1 MNYTHLDKKL
11 EMSSSMQSVLDALRA
26 RLKRH
31 GLREGGHSGPEP
43 TGKTPF
49 LDVFEENPDLSYVE
63 CLAKGIVRSW
73 HESTFIIYPGE
84 ILVGE
89 PRPDTPYMEH
99 FAWGLEFF
107 PKYKAHPSYEGR
119 VEEIEERVKKLYDRM
134 NPMNLDPMLEE
145 EKRRLGEEAHK
156 IIYDNHNLWGTGGM
170 QGHTIPSYKKLL
182 TLGLDGTLEEIRKYE
197 SNTTDEKKLEFYRAC
212 RTIVEGLSSYATLYA
227 DHARTLA
234 ANETDPQNKFR
245 YEEIAKNCDS
255 VAHKAP
261 TTFYEAVQLMWFYT
275 LWDWVDSI
283 GRGDQYL
290 YPFYAASDDTPF
302 TKKDIASSLMF
313 KILEHGVHNLTIG
326 GVIPETGEDATN
338 ELSFLLL
345 QILRV
350 LHETH
355 PRMSIRVAKSTP
367 DELIALAVQIWS
379 EGMCDPTVVSD
390 TLVIDGLRA
399 HGASLE
405 DARDYSM
412 LGCQEIEIQGKSNFG
427 CEDGLINLAKIFEY
441 TINNG
446 YDRLHPNVKIGLDTG
461 RLTDFN
467 SIDELWEAYKK
478 QLLFFIPIW
487 VDLVNLGQMVRDKNV
502 AKLVKS
508 IYTDDC
514 LARGINMDGG
524 GAIYGYGVCETAGSA
539 AVADSFAALE
549 KLVFIDKKLTM
560 AQIEEAIDVNF
571 EGHEDIRLM
580 LLSAPKFGN
589 DDDFVDKW
597 HVRVLEFFWG
607 ELGKHRSIRGGAMLG
622 ACSLLEQGIPFG
634 HNTWALPDGRH
645 KGEPLGNSIGPRPGN
660 DKDGI
665 TAMLKSVTKL
675 PLHLG
680 LGGTTLNVLIP
691 QIDTRTEEQ
700 RAKTLAL
707 VRAYLEN
714 GGQMA
719 QITTANLDDL
729 LDALVHPEAHE
740 NLIVRVGGLSARF
753 IQISPQSQKEV
764 ISRFGK

>member
-1 MNYTHLDKKL
+1 MNYTYLDHKL
-11 EMSSSMQSVLDALRA
+11 EISPSLQPVYSELLS
-26 RLKRH
+26 RLLPNRV
-31 GLREGGHSGPEP
+31 REGTCTGPQP
-43 TGKTPF
+43 NGKTPF
-49 LDVFEENPDLSYVE
+49 LDAFEENPDLSYVE

-73 HESTFIIYPGE
+73 KESTIVIYPGE
-84 ILVGE
+84 ILVGV
-89 PRPDTPYMEH
+89 PRPIYVYNEH
-99 FAWGLEFF
+99 FSWGLEKCNIHKKKDVF
-107 PKYKAHPSYEGR
+107 KAR
-119 VEEIEERVKKLYDRM
+119 VDEIEERVAKLYDRM
-134 NPMNLDPMLEE
+134 NPMSLEPMYEE
-145 EKRRLGEEAHK
+145 EKRRLGEDACK
-156 IIYDNHNLWGTGGM
+156 ILHSGDKLWWTGGY

-182 TLGLDGTLEEIRKYE
+182 TLGLDGTLDEIRKYE

-212 RTIVEGLSSYATLYA
+212 RTIVEGLSTYATLYA
-227 DHARTLA
+227 DQARTLA
-234 ANETDPQNKFR
+234 ESETDPHFKHC

-261 TTFYEAVQLMWFYT
+261 TTFYEAVQLMWFYS

-290 YPFYAASDDTPF
+290 YPFYAVSGDDPF
-302 TKKDIASSLMF
+302 SKKDIATSLMF

-345 QILRV
+345 QVMRT

-367 DELIALAVQIWS
+367 DELIALAVQMWS

-399 HGASLE
+399 YGVSLK
-405 DARDYSM
+405 DARDYAM

-427 CEDGLINLAKIFEY
+427 CEDGRISLAKIFEY
-441 TINNG
+441 TINGGCSRFNPG
-446 YDRLHPNVKIGLDTG
+446 VKIGLDTG

-478 QLLFFIPIW
+478 QLLYFTPIF
-487 VDLVNLGQMVRDKNV
+487 VDLANLGQMARDKNV

-508 IYTDDC
+508 VYTDDC

-524 GAIYGYGVCETAGSA
+524 GAIYNYGVCETAGSA
-539 AVADSFAALE
+539 TVADCFAAIE

-560 AQIEEAIDVNF
+560 AEIEEAIAVNF

-589 DDDFVDKW
+589 DDDFADKW
-597 HVRVLEFFWG
+597 HTRILEFFWG
-607 ELGKHRSIRGGAMLG
+607 ELGKHRSIRGGVFTG
-622 ACSLLEQGIPFG
+622 ACSLLESGISHG
-634 HNTWALPDGRH
+634 KTTWALPDGRYT
-645 KGEPLGNSIGPRPGN
+645 GEPLGSSIGPRPGN
-660 DKDGI
+660 DKNGV
-665 TAMLKSVTKL
+665 TSMLKSVTKL

-680 LGGTTLNVLIP
+680 LGGTTLNVLLP
-691 QIDTRTEEQ
+691 QIDTKTEEQ

-707 VRAYLEN
+707 IRAYLEN

-729 LDALVHPEAHE
+729 LDAQVNPKNHE
-740 NLIVRVGGLSARF
+740 NLFVRIGGYSDKF
-753 IQISPQSQKEV
+753 ITINKDVQNEIIQ
-764 ISRFGK
+764 RYGN